1 MKQTLKIIFGIAL
14 IAVGLLWILSV
25 FGIFS
30 FEFSTEGWWTIF
42 IIVPCLFGLFTDKD
56 KVGPCIG
63 IGMGIL
69 LFLAARNII
78 TWQEMGQLAIAVV
91 LIGAGVWLLLF
102 KNRCHHGEFEQT
114 NIIRDGKEILHIQ
127 SSFGKQ
133 SLSFAGKKFEGADV
147 DSSFGALTLDFYGA
161 DIADGAFLNLNVGF
175 SGVNIIVPEGMSVQ
189 IAVTSGFGGVTDN
202 RRSKVDTGTS
212 PRLIITG
219 KVGFG
224 GVEIKN

>member
-1 MKQTLKIIFGIAL
+1 MKQTFKIIFGIAL

-30 FEFSTEGWWTIF
+30 FDFSTEGWWTIF
-42 IIVPCLFGLFTDKD
+42 IIVPCLFGLFNDKD

-63 IGMGIL
+63 ISIGVL

-91 LIGAGVWLLLF
+91 LIGVGVWLLFF
-102 KNRCHHGEFEQT
+102 KDWRHHGEFAQT
-114 NIIRDGKEILHIQ
+114 TISRDGKEIMKIQ

-175 SGVNIIVPEGMSVQ
+175 SGVTIIVPDGMAVQ
-189 IAVTSGFGGVTDN
+189 ITVTSGFGGVSDN
-202 RRSKVDTGTS
+202 RRSKMDAGTS
-212 PRLIITG
+212 PRLVITG

>member
-1 MKQTLKIIFGIAL
+1 MKQTFKIIFGLAL
-14 IAVGLLWILSV
+14 IAAGLLWILSV
-25 FGIFS
+25 FGVFA
-30 FEFSTEGWWTIF
+30 FNFSTEGWWTIF

-69 LFLAARNII
+69 LLLAARNII
-78 TWQEMGQLAIAVV
+78 TWQMMWQLGIAVM
-91 LIGAGVWLLLF
+91 LIGLGVWLLLF

-212 PRLIITG
+212 PRLVITG

>member
-14 IAVGLLWILSV
+14 IAVGILWILSV

>member
-25 FGIFS
+25 FGVFS

>member
-202 RRSKVDTGTS
+202 RRSKFDTGTS